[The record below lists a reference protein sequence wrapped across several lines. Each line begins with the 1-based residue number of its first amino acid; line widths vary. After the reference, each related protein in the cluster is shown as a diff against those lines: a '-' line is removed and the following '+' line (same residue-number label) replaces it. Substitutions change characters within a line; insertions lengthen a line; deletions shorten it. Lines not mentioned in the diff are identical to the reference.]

1 MIQVTDDG
9 FIPFL
14 RWLVNDRQYS
24 ANNIINVVDKPHS
37 FKLEYNQYLE
47 EDDE

>member
-1 MIQVTDDG
+1 MIEVTDDG
-9 FIPFL
+9 FTPFL

-24 ANNIINVVDKPHS
+24 ANSIINVVDKPHA
-37 FKLEYNQYLE
+37 FNLEYNQYLE